1 MSQSFVKIEFFLPIS
16 CRVLSVF
23 GLIVAGLSAE
33 AVRHFAVGPAASLA
47 LATGLRGCCLSV
59 GGFDD
64 VTVVFL
70 VYVSTEELLL
80 SLLIEDE
87 SLRSNLTLVFCEAA
101 RPLSLASEASSIF
114 KGTSLSWALFSLLKV
129 DHGGG

>member
-1 MSQSFVKIEFFLPIS
+1 ML
-16 CRVLSVF
+16 